1 MFMAA
6 SVAIIAS
13 CDDDTTPVLELE
25 NAASLNAITPS
36 EYVISKDNYAEQFP
50 EISWEKAS
58 YGKGAIVNYELTLTN
73 NATQKSVVIGETTN
87 DTKLNLTNEQMNAFM
102 AQTGAMPGKAGEYTV
117 SMKSSTYKTYTN
129 DASNTIKFTV
139 TPYDPKTEGVT
150 WAYAYVAENYPNW
163 NFMKAYLIGDPDGDG
178 KYEGFAQFD
187 EDNATYAVLDGAN
200 PARVIAK
207 DQKVETK
214 GFVRIGVGAD
224 GSVEQSG
231 SITWCLIGDATSGGW
246 DKDTPMEYDATTRK
260 WTCVTTLIDK
270 ELKFRNADDWKINL
284 GSDGTENGLVAE
296 GSNIKIAK
304 AHGYI
309 VTLDVTN
316 AGKYTYSLEETDIEQ
331 SAASIT
337 MPGSFNNW
345 NKDTEE
351 YVLKSEARD
360 FKFSGTYYIP
370 SGAEFKLYDGSWL
383 GVVGDMNWDEN
394 HTYASFVI
402 GDGANMTVPVGG
414 YFKIFVDSK
423 KNTAT
428 MTKTGWE
435 IIGSATAGGWD
446 AGQVMDWDPDTKTWS
461 IIATLTDGELK
472 FRWDGSWDRNF
483 GGALDALVEGGD
495 NIAVKAGTYKI
506 VLDEENKKA
515 TMTKE

>member
-6 SVAIIAS
+6 GVAMLAS

-25 NAASLNAITPS
+25 NAASLNALNPS

-58 YGKGAIVNYELTLTN
+58 YGKGAIVNYEVTLTN
-73 NATQKSVVIGETTN
+73 NTTQKSVVIGETTN
-87 DTKLNLTNEQMNAFM
+87 DTKLDLTNEQMNAFL

-117 SMKSSTYKTYTN
+117 SLKSSTYKTYTN
-129 DASNTIKFTV
+129 DASNTVKFTA
-139 TPYDPKTEGVT
+139 TPYDPKTDGVT
-150 WAYAYVAENYPNW
+150 WAYAYVAENYPDW
-163 NFMKAYLIGDPDGDG
+163 DFTKAYLIGDPDGDG
-178 KYEGFAQFD
+178 YYEGFAQFD
-187 EDNATYAVLDGAN
+187 GNNATYAILDGAD
-200 PARVIAK
+200 PS
-207 DQKVETK
+207 KVLASGKTVENK

-224 GSVEQSG
+224 GNVNQTG
-231 SITWCLIGDATSGGW
+231 SIKWCLIGDATSGGW
-246 DKDTPMEYDATTRK
+246 EKDTQMEYDATTRK
-260 WTCVTTLIDK
+260 WTCIAMLSDK
-270 ELKFRNADDWKINL
+270 EFKFRNADDWTINL
-284 GSDGTENGLVAE
+284 GSDGTENGLVAD
-296 GSNIKIAK
+296 GSNVKVTT

-337 MPGSFNNW
+337 MPGSFNGWDNA
-345 NKDTEE
+345 TEE
-351 YVLKSEARD
+351 YVLTSEARD

-370 SGAEFKLYDGSWL
+370 SKAEYKLYDGSWL
-383 GVVGDMNWDEN
+383 GVVGDMNWNTD

-414 YFKIFVDSK
+414 YFKIFVDTK

-446 AGQVMDWDPDTKTWS
+446 TGQVMDWDPDTKTWS
-461 IIATLTDGELK
+461 IVATLTDGELK
-472 FRWDGSWDRNF
+472 FRWDGAWGSNF
-483 GGALDALVEGGD
+483 GGSLDALEQDGA

-506 VLDEENKKA
+506 VLDVNNKKA
-515 TMTKE
+515 TMEKQ